1 MNLSTSLDQIKGVGP
16 KTAAQLRQAGLQTV
30 GDILTFLPMRHED
43 FTQVAPIAEL
53 KPGKAT
59 IRARCEK
66 ISTRP
71 VRRGLRLTTAVLA
84 DDSGKLNAVWFNQP
98 YRAQQLG
105 GSDEWFYFSGVFEYN
120 YGRYQLTNPS
130 AEAAKQLPVQAD
142 RLLPVYHAVRGLK
155 TTVVRKV
162 IEQLRP
168 LMSVLPETLP
178 PSVVQSEH
186 LVSRAAAIS
195 AMHFPRSDAEVRQ
208 ARERLAFEELFE
220 LVLASQLNKI
230 DNQKLAGFAIPFEQ
244 SVVQD
249 FVQNLPF
256 ALTNAQRRA
265 AWDILQDF
273 ERAAPMNRLLQGD
286 VGSGKTVVAGL
297 AARQAASAGYQTA
310 FMAPTEILARQ
321 HAETLSQLLVP
332 FGVSVG
338 LLIGGAKGKARTI
351 LYEQIASGAVDVA
364 VGTHALIQ
372 DKVKFHRLGFVVID
386 EQHRFGVEQR
396 QKLLGKVGDAK
407 SSKGD
412 NACSESVIIN
422 NTTGDDTGS
431 SSPCLAREP
440 RAARLVSRDEAA
452 VIITDSE
459 PIPSP
464 VISTESVAADSEPIS
479 SPASTPFMPHLL
491 AMTATPIPRSLA
503 LTVYGELDVSILNE
517 RPRGRKEIITKIVS
531 PPSRASAYAA
541 IDEQLAAGRQAYVIC
556 SLIADSSASDRKSVE
571 AEYKRLK
578 NSIFG
583 HRRIAQLHGKMSAA
597 EKDRIMQDF
606 KDKKYDILVSTT
618 VVEVGVDVPNATI
631 MMIEDADNFGLSQLH
646 QLRGRVG
653 RGDHQSYC
661 YLMLGTNNKP
671 SQRLRE
677 IEKSNDGFHLA
688 EVDMQLRGP
697 GEIYGRMQ
705 HGALNLQIATLADT
719 QLIARAQK
727 AAKRFIASGEPLE
740 NYPLLAEKVRHNQRL
755 TTLN

>member
-30 GDILTFLPMRHED
+30 GDILAFLPMRHED

-98 YRAQQLG
+98 YRTQQLG

-321 HAETLSQLLVP
+321 HAETLSQLLAP

-338 LLIGGAKGKARTI
+338 LLIGSVKGKARAI
-351 LYEQIASGAVDVA
+351 LYEQIASGAVDVV

-372 DKVKFHRLGFVVID
+372 DEVKFHRLGFVVID

-396 QKLLGKVGDAK
+396 QKLLGKVGDVK

-740 NYPLLAEKVRHNQRL
+740 DYPLLAEKVRHNQRL